1 MGTKSCL
8 VQSAEPT
15 LHPNQATGGR
25 DVGMAGLNPITAAH
39 PAARAG
45 GTPDP
50 SAALSFPDQDSLQNQ
65 SAEDLRL
72 SVSL

>member
-1 MGTKSCL
+1 
-8 VQSAEPT
+8 
-15 LHPNQATGGR
+15 
-25 DVGMAGLNPITAAH
+25 MAGLNPITAAH

-50 SAALSFPDQDSLQNQ
+50 STALSFPDQDILQSQ

-72 SVSL
+72 SVAL

>member
-1 MGTKSCL
+1 
-8 VQSAEPT
+8 
-15 LHPNQATGGR
+15 
-25 DVGMAGLNPITAAH
+25 MAGLNPITAAH

-50 SAALSFPDQDSLQNQ
+50 SAALSFPDQDILQSQ

-72 SVSL
+72 SVAL